1 VVEDREH
8 AAFSDRERRPH
19 EAHSADV
26 GPSTRHAQAITGPLE
41 LLELELAHAPEGTLT
56 VRAMPSVP
64 RLPLVPDPLRR
75 VHVPR
80 NLAAITTTGPETD
93 PVEVGLDDKVVERI
107 WRAARDLYRSGVHP
121 ALQLCLR
128 RHGDVV
134 IDRAIG
140 HARGNGPSDGRESER
155 VLATPDTPFCVFSA
169 SKAIT
174 AMVVHK
180 LHERGVLDISDRVAD
195 YIPEYAAHGKGDTT
209 IAHVLA
215 HRAGVP
221 TLPRKALDIDQIED
235 REYVIGLIA
244 EAKPFVKPGTLLA
257 YHAVSGGFILGEIVH
272 RVTGRSIRDVLAEEF
287 LDPLGFRW
295 MNYGV
300 APEDVPQVGLNYVT
314 GPPLLPPLSN
324 IVSRVLG
331 NPIDAVVELSND
343 PRFQTAV
350 VPAANTMTNANELS
364 RFFEIFRAGG
374 ELDGVRVMESETIAR
389 ALTEQSRLEI
399 DLSLGFPTR
408 FSLGLM
414 LGAKVLSLFGRD
426 TDKAFGHLGL
436 INIMGWADPERGLS
450 AALIT
455 SGKPMLYPELPRFF
469 GVMQTITGQ
478 VPKI

>member
-1 VVEDREH
+1 
-8 AAFSDRERRPH
+8 
-19 EAHSADV
+19 
-26 GPSTRHAQAITGPLE
+26 
-41 LLELELAHAPEGTLT
+41 
-56 VRAMPSVP
+56 MPSVP

-75 VHVPR
+75 VHVR
-80 NLAAITTTGPETD
+80 RDLASITTTAGEAD
-93 PVEVGLDDKVVERI
+93 PASVGLDSKAVDRM

-121 ALQLCLR
+121 ALQLCVR
-128 RHGDVV
+128 RHGSVV
-134 IDRAIG
+134 LDRAIG
-140 HARGNGPSDGRESER
+140 HARGNGPADGRDSER
-155 VLATPDTPFCVFSA
+155 VLVTTDTPFCVFSA
-169 SKAIT
+169 SKAVT

-180 LHERGVLDISDRVAD
+180 LHERGLLDISDRVAD
-195 YIPEYAAHGKGDTT
+195 YIPEYAVHGKESTT

-221 TLPRKALDIDQIED
+221 TLPRKALDIDHVDD
-235 REYVIGLIA
+235 REYLIRVIS

-287 LDPLGFRW
+287 LEPLGFRW

-300 APEDVPQVGLNYVT
+300 DPSDVDAVGLNYVT

-324 IVSRVLG
+324 LVSRVLG

-343 PRFQTAV
+343 PRFLTAV
-350 VPAANTMTNANELS
+350 VPAANIVTNANELS
-364 RFFEIFRAGG
+364 RFFEIFRCGG
-374 ELDGVRVMESETIAR
+374 ALDGVRVMEPETIAR

-450 AALIT
+450 AAMIT

-469 GVMQTITGQ
+469 GVMQTITSQ
-478 VPKI
+478 VPKV

>member
-1 VVEDREH
+1 M
-8 AAFSDRERRPH
+8 A
-19 EAHSADV
+19 
-26 GPSTRHAQAITGPLE
+26 
-41 LLELELAHAPEGTLT
+41 EGTLT
-56 VRAMPSVP
+56 LAAMPSVP

-75 VHVPR
+75 IHVR
-80 NLAAITTTGPETD
+80 RDLASITTTAAEAD
-93 PVEVGLDDKVVERI
+93 PAAVGLEAKSVDRM

-121 ALQLCLR
+121 AVQLCVR
-128 RHGDVV
+128 RHGAVV
-134 IDRAIG
+134 LDRAIG
-140 HARGNGPSDGRESER
+140 HARGNGPSDGRDTEKA
-155 VLATPDTPFCVFSA
+155 LCTTDTPFCVFSA
-169 SKAIT
+169 SKAVT

-180 LHERGVLDISDRVAD
+180 LHERGVIDLDDRVAE
-195 YIPEYAAHGKGDTT
+195 YIPQYAVHGKDETT

-221 TLPRKALDIDQIED
+221 TLPRDVLDIDRVGD
-235 REYVIGLIA
+235 REFVIQVIA
-244 EAKPFVKPGTLLA
+244 GSKPLVKPGTLLA
-257 YHAVSGGFILGEIVH
+257 YHAVSGGFILGEIVQ
-272 RVTGRSIRDVLAEEF
+272 RATGLSIREVLEEEF
-287 LDPLGFRW
+287 LRPLGFRW

-300 APEDVPQVGLNYVT
+300 EPADLGAVGLNYVT

-324 IVSRVLG
+324 LVSRVLG

-343 PRFQTAV
+343 PRFLEAV
-350 VPAANTMTNANELS
+350 IPAANIVTSAHELC

-374 ELDGVRVMESETIAR
+374 ELDGVRVMEPETIAR

-414 LGAKVLSLFGRD
+414 LGAKLLSLYGRD

-436 INIMGWADPERGLS
+436 INIVGWADPERGLS

-469 GVMQTITGQ
+469 GVMQTITSE
-478 VPKI
+478 VPKV